1 MSRSYVYSS
10 EDLFSDLINKT
21 DFHLLDVRNED
32 DFNSFQ
38 VESPYT
44 FEMSNIP
51 YFDFIEEEKASVARI
66 PKEKPVKIVCAKEGS
81 AQYVGDI
88 LTANG
93 FSDVGYLSG
102 GIKTWGELLTPVRIN
117 PESDDYGLY
126 QFIRPG
132 KACLSYGVV
141 YKSQMAVVDPSR
153 NINFYTRF
161 SQSHDAIIT
170 QVVETHAHADH
181 LSGGMEI
188 SGDDK
193 AEMLVHKLDFPD
205 SPFSYVSLEHQEKV
219 TLCGDGPQMD
229 VYHTPGHTEGS
240 VTYFIDGKYLI
251 TGDTLFIISAGRPD
265 LGGKAEKWVCD
276 LYKTLIHQYAELPGD
291 AAVLPAHY
299 VTWEEANEDLRF
311 VAPLK
316 KLRENNPIFTLASE
330 NEFVQFIFD
339 HMREMPEVYIDI
351 KQVNRGLINVTDEE
365 ADIMDLGKNEC
376 AASHYDNS

>member
-1 MSRSYVYSS
+1 
-10 EDLFSDLINKT
+10 
-21 DFHLLDVRNED
+21 
-32 DFNSFQ
+32 
-38 VESPYT
+38 
-44 FEMSNIP
+44 
-51 YFDFIEEEKASVARI
+51 
-66 PKEKPVKIVCAKEGS
+66 
-81 AQYVGDI
+81 
-88 LTANG
+88 
-93 FSDVGYLSG
+93 
-102 GIKTWGELLTPVRIN
+102 
-117 PESDDYGLY
+117 
-126 QFIRPG
+126 
-132 KACLSYGVV
+132 
-141 YKSQMAVVDPSR
+141 
-153 NINFYTRF
+153 
-161 SQSHDAIIT
+161 
-170 QVVETHAHADH
+170 
-181 LSGGMEI
+181 
-188 SGDDK
+188 
-193 AEMLVHKLDFPD
+193 
-205 SPFSYVSLEHQEKV
+205 
-219 TLCGDGPQMD
+219 MD